1 MPHGILWERIMN
13 MENDLKEKIQRISA
27 QEKHLLAVKRRMKWW
42 TAVLVLLTLV
52 ALGLFGMAVYPDSM
66 QKIFG
71 IELKAKADDSKTQSS
86 VAYLGVEIQ
95 DLKEGMAETLNLRSS
110 SGVVISRVA
119 PSSPAV
125 EGGLKAGDI
134 ILRYNRSSVE
144 STSELQD
151 MLAAASPGDR
161 TKFVVDRSGQIR
173 TFYVVLGERPSNI
186 MQTAG
191 ITLAQTNTIMEWGCT
206 LSPLTPVLVQ
216 KLSIPSSIKGVV
228 VVAVASSGLAK
239 SAGILP
245 GDVIVSVNRRPTRD
259 LASFYEAIENQE
271 TLVLEI
277 YRSGQIMYLQVQAS
291 SALPPLATI
300 AGSLTGGSALPQRVA
315 IAANGN
321 DLNAQM
327 ALRFGPAPYFIIIDL
342 SNNQFVA
349 IPNTTLAD
357 SRGYGIA
364 AAQLVA
370 AQGAKAT
377 IAGAYGPQAYDALK
391 ALGIT
396 PFTANPGNVSTV
408 LNQYRLVSLSETT
421 SPTLPGY
428 GYARS
433 IIPTGGSPFSSDE
446 DEEEEEQSGY
456 KGIPYTIP
464 PQGKYDPEQDPANA
478 AQVTAGSS
486 QRTDYCYCPT
496 CKILVPHPPSVP
508 CAELACPQCGNRL
521 MNWDS
526 GTLAPGSTDPLSTYI
541 QPPTQNQI
549 RTGTINPVSPGSLPG
564 SAGSL
569 YLNQQI
575 QYCYCP
581 ICNVVYEHPAG
592 VPCSS
597 LVCKACGSRL
607 ISLNPS
613 VRNSLSAQ
621 TSAGTVVGGQPAN
634 IPPVGGQTSAGTV
647 VAGQPGTIPP
657 MGQTSAGVTVV
668 GGQPANIPPVG
679 GQTSAGT
686 VVAGQP
692 GTIPPM
698 GQTSVGVTVVGGQ
711 PANIPPVGGQTS
723 AGTTD
728 LSVGVLQGTV
738 DGNCVCPRCGTT
750 VPHLRGTACYTI
762 PCPKCNTLM
771 VREGAVINPL
781 RVVPQNIYSTAQSS
795 AGTVVGGQPANIPPI
810 GGQTSA
816 GTVTAGQPG
825 TIPPMGQTS
834 AGVTVAGIPNI
845 STGIAAA
852 GQPVTITPMGQ
863 TSAGVLSSA
872 LTIAG
877 TDSGHI
883 CIAATGSTIDAPVA
897 DLFDRAPYFLIVG
910 LGSFRAI
917 PNPNVH
923 DLTGVGVQSA
933 QLVVSEGAKAVITND
948 IGIKALEELNKL
960 QVHVYTGVTGSAKQA
975 LEWYQ
980 NNRLSP
986 TSLSATGAEQEEHG
1000 PPSSSKAKAKGESS
1014 SKTL

>member
-1 MPHGILWERIMN
+1 
-13 MENDLKEKIQRISA
+13 MENDLKEKIQGISA
-27 QEKHLLAVKRRMKWW
+27 QEKHLLAVKRKMKWW
-42 TAVLVLLTLV
+42 TAVLVLLALV
-52 ALGLFGMAVYPDSM
+52 ALGLFGMAVCPDSM

-95 DLKEGMAETLNLRSS
+95 DLKEGMAETLNLRYS

-134 ILRYNRSSVE
+134 ILRYNRSGVE

-161 TKFVVDRSGQIR
+161 TKFVVDRSGQMR

-191 ITLAQTNTIMEWGCT
+191 ITLAQTNSIMEWGCT

-245 GDVIVSVNRRPTRD
+245 GDVIVGVNRRPTQD

-300 AGSLTGGSALPQRVA
+300 AGSLTVGSALPQRVA

-408 LNQYRLVSLSETT
+408 LNQYRSVSLSETT

-446 DEEEEEQSGY
+446 DEEEEEEQSGY

-464 PQGKYDPEQDPANA
+464 PKGKYDPELDPANA

-508 CAELACPQCGNRL
+508 CAELACPQCGFRL

-526 GTLAPGSTDPLSTYI
+526 GILVPGSTAPLPTYN
-541 QPPTQNQI
+541 QLPTQNQI
-549 RTGTINPVSPGSLPG
+549 RTGTTIPASPGSLPG

-569 YLNQQI
+569 
-575 QYCYCP
+575 
-581 ICNVVYEHPAG
+581 
-592 VPCSS
+592 
-597 LVCKACGSRL
+597 
-607 ISLNPS
+607 
-613 VRNSLSAQ
+613 
-621 TSAGTVVGGQPAN
+621 
-634 IPPVGGQTSAGTV
+634 
-647 VAGQPGTIPP
+647 
-657 MGQTSAGVTVV
+657 
-668 GGQPANIPPVG
+668 
-679 GQTSAGT
+679 
-686 VVAGQP
+686 
-692 GTIPPM
+692 
-698 GQTSVGVTVVGGQ
+698 
-711 PANIPPVGGQTS
+711 
-723 AGTTD
+723 
-728 LSVGVLQGTV
+728 
-738 DGNCVCPRCGTT
+738 
-750 VPHLRGTACYTI
+750 
-762 PCPKCNTLM
+762 
-771 VREGAVINPL
+771 
-781 RVVPQNIYSTAQSS
+781 
-795 AGTVVGGQPANIPPI
+795 
-810 GGQTSA
+810 
-816 GTVTAGQPG
+816 
-825 TIPPMGQTS
+825 
-834 AGVTVAGIPNI
+834 
-845 STGIAAA
+845 
-852 GQPVTITPMGQ
+852 
-863 TSAGVLSSA
+863 
-872 LTIAG
+872 
-877 TDSGHI
+877 
-883 CIAATGSTIDAPVA
+883 
-897 DLFDRAPYFLIVG
+897 
-910 LGSFRAI
+910 
-917 PNPNVH
+917 
-923 DLTGVGVQSA
+923 
-933 QLVVSEGAKAVITND
+933 
-948 IGIKALEELNKL
+948 
-960 QVHVYTGVTGSAKQA
+960 
-975 LEWYQ
+975 
-980 NNRLSP
+980 
-986 TSLSATGAEQEEHG
+986 
-1000 PPSSSKAKAKGESS
+1000 
-1014 SKTL
+1014 